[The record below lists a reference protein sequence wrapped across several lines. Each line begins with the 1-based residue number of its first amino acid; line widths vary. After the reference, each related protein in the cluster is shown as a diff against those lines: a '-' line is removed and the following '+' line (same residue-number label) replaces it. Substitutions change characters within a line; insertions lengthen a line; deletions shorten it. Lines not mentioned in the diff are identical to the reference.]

1 MPSLTAQIVYHA
13 AIALETAADKVVEAD
28 RIADLEAL
36 VLNVGSNIL
45 DVAYTLMA
53 KSDGVVRSHVKK
65 EVGMT

>member
-1 MPSLTAQIVYHA
+1 VYHA

>member
-1 MPSLTAQIVYHA
+1 MYHA